1 MKDVVYRNVVF
12 CEAQTEKAQL
22 VKFESSKKVAWIPK
36 SAMTV
41 VDSKVN
47 NMTGR
52 EVLQVEIEEWAF
64 KNIKYI

>member
-1 MKDVVYRNVVF
+1 MKNVIYRNVVF

-36 SAMTV
+36 SALTI

-47 NMTGR
+47 NMTER
-52 EVLQVEIEEWAF
+52 EVFQVEIEEWAF
-64 KNIKYI
+64 KKIKYL

>member
-1 MKDVVYRNVVF
+1 MKKTVFRNVVF

-36 SAMTV
+36 SALRV
-41 VDSKVN
+41 LDFKVN
-47 NMTGR
+47 NMTER
-52 EVLQVEIEEWAF
+52 KVLQVEIEEWAF

>member
-1 MKDVVYRNVVF
+1 MKNVVYRNVVL

-36 SAMTV
+36 SALTV
-41 VDSKVN
+41 IDSKVN
-47 NMTGR
+47 SMTGR

>member
-1 MKDVVYRNVVF
+1 MKKVICRNVVF

-36 SAMTV
+36 SALRV

-47 NMTGR
+47 NMTER
-52 EVLQVEIEEWAF
+52 KIFQVEIEEWAF
-64 KNIKYI
+64 NKIKYI